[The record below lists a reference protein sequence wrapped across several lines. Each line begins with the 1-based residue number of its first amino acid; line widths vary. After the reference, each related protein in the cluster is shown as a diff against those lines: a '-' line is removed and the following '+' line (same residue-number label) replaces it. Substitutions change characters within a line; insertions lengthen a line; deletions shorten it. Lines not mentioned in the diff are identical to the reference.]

1 MLVNGKYYRSI
12 WLKEAGVVQ
21 TFDQRKLP
29 HEIQII
35 DLKTAK
41 DSVNAIKD
49 MVVRGA
55 PLIGVTACYGIYL
68 AAYFAMKWGIANSD
82 SYIKEASAD
91 LRKARPTAVNLMWA
105 VDTMTAELDK
115 ADNLENKVDI
125 ALKTAKRIEDEDAEM
140 CRNIGLNGLKIIEDI
155 SRKKKGGT
163 VNILTHCN
171 AGWIAVVDYGTA
183 TAPIYAAHQKG
194 IKVHVWVDE
203 TRPWNQGARLTSWEL
218 TQNGVPNTLIAD
230 NTGGLL
236 MQRREVDA
244 VITGADR
251 VTMNGDAANKIGTYL
266 KALAAEDNE
275 VPFYIALPKSTFD
288 WKKFDGIKEIE
299 IEERGGDEMH
309 YVSGKT
315 KAGTIETVRITHP
328 DTIAKNYGFD
338 VTPAK
343 LITGLITERGI
354 IHPPFLDNIS
364 KMYPE
369 YDKTIYKTIIEHHRK
384 QIL

>member
-1 MLVNGKYYRSI
+1 MLVNGKYCRSI
-12 WLKEAGVVQ
+12 WLKEEGIVQ
-21 TFDQRKLP
+21 TFDQRKIP
-29 HEIQII
+29 HEIKIV
-35 DLKTAK
+35 DLKSA
-41 DSVNAIKD
+41 DDASNAIKD

-68 AAYFAMKWGIANSD
+68 AAYNAKRENVSDYD
-82 SYIKEASAD
+82 SYIKNAAAD
-91 LRKARPTAVNLMWA
+91 IRKARPTAVNLMWA
-105 VDTMTAELDK
+105 VDRMTAEIGK
-115 ADNLENKVDI
+115 IESLEGKIDI
-125 ALKTAKRIEDEDAEM
+125 ALKTAKKIEDEDAEM
-140 CRNIGLNGLKIIEDI
+140 CRNIGLNGLKIIEEI
-155 SRKKKGGT
+155 SRKKKGDV

-218 TQNGVPNTLIAD
+218 TQNNVPNTLIAD
-230 NTGGLL
+230 NTGGHL
-236 MQRREVDA
+236 MQHEMVDM

-266 KALAAEDNE
+266 KALAAKDNN

-309 YVSGKT
+309 YISGKT
-315 KAGTIETVRITHP
+315 ESGAIEKVRITHP
-328 DTIAKNYGFD
+328 DAKAKNYGFD
-338 VTPAK
+338 VTPARF
-343 LITGLITERGI
+343 ITGLITEKGI
-354 IHPPFLDNIS
+354 IHPPFLENILR
-364 KMYPE
+364 MYPE
-369 YDKTIYKTIIEHHRK
+369 QKEIVEKNRK
-384 QIL
+384 